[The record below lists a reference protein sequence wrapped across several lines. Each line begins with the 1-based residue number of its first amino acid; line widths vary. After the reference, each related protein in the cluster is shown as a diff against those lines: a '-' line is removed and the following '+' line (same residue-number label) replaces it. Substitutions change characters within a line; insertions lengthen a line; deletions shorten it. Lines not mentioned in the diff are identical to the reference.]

1 MNLNRISLR
10 WKIAL
15 PIILVISIGI
25 VFTIV
30 VTGIKTK
37 AIVLAEIKNSA
48 LEGYRDTLLNSLTTM
63 MITGNYLESK
73 GHFLDQMTKIADVR
87 VLKSNFIDKDFPEAV
102 KAGANLVPDA
112 VEKDVM
118 EKGAPQIL
126 IEGEYIRGVYPY
138 VARADFMGK
147 NCLTCHNVKD
157 GDVLG
162 AVSIKL
168 PLSKSFGRIQS
179 LQYVYAVLGFGGI
192 IVVMLLVLAI
202 VSFSLRPLARFMDEL
217 REINSRY
224 SGVEI
229 AHHDGDEVVRLE
241 TNVKDVISHFT
252 TMVNKIMIASSKFLP
267 IIDILKTVIEKAA
280 HGAQS
285 QSAQATQIATAAEEM
300 SQTIT
305 DIARNAATA
314 AETSVGALDIASTGK
329 KIADGSVDGVKE
341 VHTATVELS
350 KMMEELNRRVGEIGD
365 IVTVIKD
372 IADQTNLLALNA
384 AIEAARAGEQ
394 GRGFSVV
401 ADEVRKLAE
410 RTIKATDEISSR
422 IQVVQTET
430 RHTATSMAKATEKST
445 KTAEHIGN
453 VGDSLFSI
461 LSEVQK
467 VKDEITKIA
476 VAVEEQSATTSEVA
490 QNIESTSSIAHAIEE
505 MAGKA
510 NKEVIRLSE
519 VADELRAITSGIK
532 TKGGAMVML
541 ELAKSDHRNFVGKIS
556 SCLQG
561 EVALNPSTLP
571 DHHTCR
577 FGKWYDKAGSDLCGK
592 SDHFRAVVIPHEKIH
607 QLAKQAVEAHNAGNR
622 QRAEKIY
629 EEVVAVS
636 AEIVDLVDKIKAD
649 CSEESDA

>member
-1 MNLNRISLR
+1 MNLNSISLR

-15 PIILVISIGI
+15 PIILAISLGI
-25 VFTIV
+25 VFTIAV
-30 VTGIKTK
+30 NGIKTRD
-37 AIVLAEIKNSA
+37 IVLSEIKDSA

-63 MITGNYLESK
+63 MITGDYVESK
-73 GHFLDQMTKIADVR
+73 GHFLSQMTKIADVR
-87 VLKSNFIDKDFPEAV
+87 VLKSHNVDKDFPDAG
-102 KAGANLVPDA
+102 KAGAVPVPDA

-118 EKGAPQIL
+118 EKAAPQI
-126 IEGEYIRGVYPY
+126 IVEGEYIRGVYPY
-138 VARADFMGK
+138 IAKADFMGK
-147 NCLTCHNVKD
+147 NCLTCHHVRE

-179 LQYVYAVLGFGGI
+179 LQYVYAVFGFAGI
-192 IVVMLLVLAI
+192 IAVMLFVMGI
-202 VSFSLRPLARFMDEL
+202 VSFSLRPLTKFMDEL
-217 REINSRY
+217 KEINSRY
-224 SGVEI
+224 SVLEI
-229 AHHDGDEVVRLE
+229 SPRDGDEVVRLE
-241 TNVKDVISHFT
+241 TNVKNVISHFT
-252 TMVNKIMIASSKFLP
+252 AMVNKIMVASSRFLP
-267 IIDILKTVIEKAA
+267 IIDVLKDVIEKAA
-280 HGAQS
+280 QGAQS

-300 SQTIT
+300 TQTIT

-314 AETSVGALDIASTGK
+314 AETSVWALDIASAGK
-329 KIADGSVDGVKE
+329 QIADGSVDGVKE

-410 RTIKATDEISSR
+410 RTIKATGEISSR
-422 IQVVQTET
+422 VQVVQTES
-430 RHTATSMAKATEKST
+430 RQTATSMASATEKST
-445 KTAEHIGN
+445 KTAEHIVN

-476 VAVEEQSATTSEVA
+476 VAVEEQSATTTEVA
-490 QNIESTSSIAHAIEE
+490 HNIESTSTIAHSIEE

-510 NKEVIRLSE
+510 KAEVQRLSE
-519 VADELRAITSGIK
+519 VADELRAITSGVR
-532 TKGGAMVML
+532 TKGGAIVML
-541 ELAKSDHRNFVGKIS
+541 ELAKSDHRNFVAKIS

-561 EVALNPSTLP
+561 EISLDPSTLP

-577 FGKWYDKAGSDLCGK
+577 FGKWYDKAGSELCGNI
-592 SDHFRAVVIPHEKIH
+592 HFRTVVTPHEKIH
-607 QLAKQAVEAHNAGNR
+607 LLSKQAVEAHNAGNS
-622 QRAEKIY
+622 QRASQVYKEA
-629 EEVVAVS
+629 VVVS
-636 AEIVDLVDKIKAD
+636 REIVDLLDKIKAD
-649 CSEESDA
+649 FSAEADL